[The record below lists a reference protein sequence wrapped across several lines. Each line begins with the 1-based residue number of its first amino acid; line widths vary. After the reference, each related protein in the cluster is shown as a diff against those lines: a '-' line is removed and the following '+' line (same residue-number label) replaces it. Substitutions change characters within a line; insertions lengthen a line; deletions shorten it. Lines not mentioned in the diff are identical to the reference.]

1 MDRRHHWLGKS
12 LQPAEPLLR
21 IARDLL
27 RVFSNGQ
34 LLQVVDLGSGDEVVL
49 FSGDEDHSLHR
60 SVVPSAIQHS
70 LEFGPHVGREGVHP
84 LIRLV
89 KGDHRHAVLD
99 AAGEG
104 APALH
109 LFDFDC
115 HHTRSRMIAAP
126 RPPAAQTVHS
136 AVLRL
141 LRLSSPNACRTTRA
155 PVAANGWPR
164 AIEPPLTLSLLRS
177 TSPSGAARP
186 IFFAN
191 SRKAKACRF
200 EATCDANASCI
211 SKRSMSLSVI
221 CARSSATGAA

>member
-1 MDRRHHWLGKS
+1 MDRRHHRLGKS
-12 LQPAEPLLR
+12 LQLVESLLH
-21 IARDLL
+21 IARKLL
-27 RVFSNGQ
+27 SVLRGGQ
-34 LLQVVDLGSGDEVVL
+34 LLHKVDLGAGDEVVL
-49 FSGDEDHSLHR
+49 FSGGENHRLHR
-60 SVVPSAIQHS
+60 GVLSSALQNSV
-70 LEFGPHVGREGVHP
+70 EFGPHLGREGVHP
-84 LIRLV
+84 LTRLV
-89 KGDHRHAVLD
+89 KGDHRHAVVD
-99 AAGEG
+99 AVGEG
-104 APALH
+104 APSLH

-164 AIEPPLTLSLLRS
+164 AIEPPLTLSLVRS

-191 SRKAKACRF
+191 SKEAKACRF
-200 EATCDANASCI
+200 DATCDANASCI
-211 SKRSMSLSVI
+211 SKRSMSLSFI
-221 CARSSATGAA
+221 CARSSAN